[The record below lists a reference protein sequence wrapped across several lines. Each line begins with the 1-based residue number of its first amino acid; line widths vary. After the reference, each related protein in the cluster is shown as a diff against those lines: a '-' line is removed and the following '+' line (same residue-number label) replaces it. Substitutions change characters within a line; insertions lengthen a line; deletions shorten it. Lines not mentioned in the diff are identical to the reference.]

1 MLESEGH
8 LVVMNEE
15 GVLGPQRRSAQDA
28 MPLGARNG
36 GAADLGWRRNEKG
49 WEGLS
54 RLGQAVAAAAKPGG
68 ECDKKR
74 VRGRWRLIRLEA
86 SDGGWEKK

>member
-28 MPLGARNG
+28 MPLGVSNG
-36 GAADLGWRRNEKG
+36 GAVDF
-49 WEGLS
+49 
-54 RLGQAVAAAAKPGG
+54 
-68 ECDKKR
+68 
-74 VRGRWRLIRLEA
+74 
-86 SDGGWEKK
+86 GWEKK